1 MSLINKTVIERT
13 RIPLKP
19 IVTVTNIFPEVALE
33 KLSPHCKL
41 RVNNTETPPTL
52 EELKRSSAESAALI
66 TYLSDKIG
74 PDIIDPG
81 KNLKI
86 IANYGAG
93 FNNIDVAYASQK
105 GIWVTNTPGVL
116 HETTADLT
124 WAMILGMARKIVPSD
139 RYTREGKFKGW
150 QAKLFLGGD
159 VYGKTLGVIGCGEI
173 GKAVA
178 RRALGFNMR
187 VLYHQRNRLPENVE
201 KQLNAEFVSLDDLLR
216 QSDFVTL
223 HVPLTDAT
231 KYMIGKAQLEMMKP
245 SAYLIHTARGKV
257 VDDKALVEALKKGKL
272 AGAALDVY
280 ENEPEL
286 TEDMTGLDNLMLLP
300 HIGSAST
307 ETRDRMALLVSDN
320 VLDALSGKQPR
331 SLVPGW

>member
-1 MSLINKTVIERT
+1 M
-13 RIPLKP
+13 KP
-19 IVTVTNIFPEVALE
+19 IVTVTNIFPEAALE
-33 KLSPHCKL
+33 KLSFHCQLK
-41 RVNNTETPPTL
+41 VNNTETPHTQ
-52 EELKRSSAESAALI
+52 EELKQSASESAALI

-74 PDIIDPG
+74 PDIISQG

-93 FNNIDVAYASQK
+93 FNNIDAASASRNK
-105 GIWVTNTPGVL
+105 IWVTNTPGVL

-124 WAMILGMARKIVPSD
+124 WAMILGIARRIVPSD

-150 QAKLFLGGD
+150 RAKLFLGGD
-159 VYGKTLGVIGCGEI
+159 VHGKTLGVIGCGEI

-187 VLYHQRNRLPENVE
+187 VLYHQRNPLAENME
-201 KQLNAEFVSLDDLLR
+201 KRLNAEFVSLEDLLR
-216 QSDFVTL
+216 QSDFVAV
-223 HVPLTDAT
+223 HVPLTDET
-231 KYMIGKAQLEMMKP
+231 RRMIGKAQLEMMKP
-245 SAYLIHTARGKV
+245 SAYLIHAARGKV
-257 VDDKALVEALKKGKL
+257 VDDKALVEALKNGKL

-286 TEDMTGLDNLMLLP
+286 TKGMTELDNLLLLP

-307 ETRDRMALLVSDN
+307 DTRNRMALLAADN
-320 VLDALSGKQPR
+320 VLDALAGKRPR
-331 SLVPGW
+331 SLVSEWFKR

>member
-1 MSLINKTVIERT
+1 M
-13 RIPLKP
+13 KP
-19 IVTVTNIFPEVALE
+19 IVTVSNIFPEIALE
-33 KLSPHCKL
+33 KLSSHCELKI
-41 RVNNTETPPTL
+41 NNTETPPTQ
-52 EELKRSSAESAALI
+52 EDLKRSAGESAALI

-74 PDIIDPG
+74 PDIIGLG

-93 FNNIDVAYASQK
+93 FNNIDVASAREKSV
-105 GIWVTNTPGVL
+105 WVTNTPGVL

-124 WAMILGMARKIVPSD
+124 WAMILGIARQIVPSD

-150 QAKLFLGGD
+150 QAQLFLGGD

-201 KQLNAEFVSLDDLLR
+201 KQLNAEFVSLDDLLK
-216 QSDFVTL
+216 QSDFVTP

-231 KYMIGKAQLEMMKP
+231 KYMIGKGQFEMMKP

-257 VDDKALVEALKKGKL
+257 VDDRALVDALKAGKL

-286 TEDMTGLDNLMLLP
+286 TEGMTELDNLMLLP

-307 ETRDRMALLVSDN
+307 DTRNRMALLVADN
-320 VLDALSGKQPR
+320 VLDALAGKQPR
-331 SLVPGW
+331 SLIPGW